1 MNQITDMHCHILP
14 GLDDGSKSMEE
25 TMEALREASR
35 QGITSVIATPHY
47 YPGRYEPDAGEVLHA
62 WRQVK
67 QRISLEGLPLALY
80 PGQECFYY
88 SGLLE
93 QLEEGEVLTLARS
106 LYVLVEFDPE
116 CPYLQLLQGLTE
128 LQQGGYYP
136 VLAHFERY
144 KCLRDIQRLY
154 ELKSEVGELKQTV
167 VKLNEQSDALRS
179 EYEAGLDLQQVERRA
194 RELGLHEA
202 SPLQKIYVEVA
213 PADTTEVYTP
223 PAERNV
229 FERVYDA
236 FRYVLSDLKAYFS

>member
-47 YPGRYEPDAGEVLHA
+47 YPGCYEPDVSEVLHA

-67 QRISLEGLPLALY
+67 QRISLEGIPITLY

-154 ELKSEVGELKQTV
+154 ELKSRGIWLQMNFDTLLLRDSIFHRNPWRQLAAEGMADFFGSDCHGMDFRPYRVQKACSWMEEHLSPELLQRTM
-167 VKLNEQSDALRS
+167 QSNI
-179 EYEAGLDLQQVERRA
+179 
-194 RELGLHEA
+194 
-202 SPLQKIYVEVA
+202 QKI
-213 PADTTEVYTP
+213 
-223 PAERNV
+223 
-229 FERVYDA
+229 
-236 FRYVLSDLKAYFS
+236 LKSEQQE

>member
-1 MNQITDMHCHILP
+1 MRHAAISHGRQRSGRCLRRAGKHGAFSFKKAKAPAGRP
-14 GLDDGSKSMEE
+14 G
-25 TMEALREASR
+25 
-35 QGITSVIATPHY
+35 
-47 YPGRYEPDAGEVLHA
+47 AGEARAEAAVGA
-62 WRQVK
+62 AA
-67 QRISLEGLPLALY
+67 AL
-80 PGQECFYY
+80 F
-88 SGLLE
+88 LLF
-93 QLEEGEVLTLARS
+93 LVVFS
-106 LYVLVEFDPE
+106 YV
-116 CPYLQLLQGLTE
+116 
-128 LQQGGYYP
+128 
-136 VLAHFERY
+136 
-144 KCLRDIQRLY
+144 RLY

-179 EYEAGLDLQQVERRA
+179 EYEAKIDLQQVERRA

>member
-1 MNQITDMHCHILP
+1 
-14 GLDDGSKSMEE
+14 
-25 TMEALREASR
+25 MEALREASR
-35 QGITSVIATPHY
+35 QGITAVIATPHY

-67 QRISLEGLPLALY
+67 QRISLEGLPVTLY

-144 KCLRDIQRLY
+144 NGGSWQLRVWRTF
-154 ELKSEVGELKQTV
+154 SEVTV
-167 VKLNEQSDALRS
+167 RAWTSARTGYRRPAAGWRS
-179 EYEAGLDLQQVERRA
+179 IFHPGFCSV
-194 RELGLHEA
+194 
-202 SPLQKIYVEVA
+202 PC
-213 PADTTEVYTP
+213 
-223 PAERNV
+223 
-229 FERVYDA
+229 
-236 FRYVLSDLKAYFS
+236 KATYRKY